1 MPCISSYASR
11 FMFDL
16 AATGT
21 RSKLRVMGFNKPTWT
36 PGHERHRLSASRLK
50 RNDGLRKRRQRQVLE
65 RIAARELE
73 GSVLSLAA
81 LIGSAVKDPAGNTVG
96 ELRDVVVNWTS
107 AASYPPMTGIVMRAG
122 RHDVLI
128 GARWIE
134 LLPPASVRL
143 HSSNAYARAA
153 ERHPADVALA
163 HDVLDHQVVDSG
175 GTQLV
180 RPSDIYL
187 AAVNGR
193 VEAVG
198 IEVGAGALLRRLGPK
213 RLRGHIRPAQVI
225 DWRDITAFA
234 PARDEAKHPRGRRS
248 DLAGQPGSGLALGAP
263 AADVKRLRPSEV
275 RQALKSYK
283 TRREGDAS

>member
-1 MPCISSYASR
+1 VRP
-11 FMFDL
+11 
-16 AATGT
+16 
-21 RSKLRVMGFNKPTWT
+21 KLLVMGFNKPTWA
-36 PGHERHRLSASRLK
+36 PGRERHRLAASGLQQI
-50 RNDGLRKRRQRQVLE
+50 DGLRKRRRLQARE
-65 RIAARELE
+65 RLAARELE

-81 LIGSAVKDPAGNTVG
+81 LLRSSVTDPAGDTVG
-96 ELRDVVVNWTS
+96 ELRDVVVNWTF
-107 AASYPPMTGIVMRAG
+107 AAAYPPMTAVVMRAG

-134 LLPPASVRL
+134 FTPPASARL
-143 HSSNAYARAA
+143 RSSNAYARAV
-153 ERHPADVALA
+153 ERHRADVALA

-187 AAVNGR
+187 APVNGR
-193 VEAVG
+193 IEAVG

-213 RLRGHIRPAQVI
+213 RLCGHIRPSQVI

-248 DLAGQPGSGLALGAP
+248 DLAGQPGLGLALGAH
-263 AADVKRLRPSEV
+263 AADVKRLHPSEV
-275 RQALKSYK
+275 REALKSHK

>member
-1 MPCISSYASR
+1 MRPTL
-11 FMFDL
+11 DD
-16 AATGT
+16 
-21 RSKLRVMGFNKPTWT
+21 MGFNKPTWT
-36 PGHERHRLSASRLK
+36 PGHERHHLSASRLE

-73 GSVLSLAA
+73 GSLLSLAA
-81 LIGSAVKDPAGNTVG
+81 LIGSPVRDPAGNTVG

-107 AASYPPMTGIVMRAG
+107 ALSYPPMTAVVIRAG
-122 RHDVLI
+122 RHDLLI

-134 LLPPASVRL
+134 LSPPASVRL
-143 HSSNAYARAA
+143 HSSNAYARAIN
-153 ERHPADVALA
+153 RHPADVALA
-163 HDVLDHQVVDSG
+163 HDVLDHQVIDSG

-198 IEVGAGALLRRLGPK
+198 IEVGARALLRRLGPK

-225 DWRDITAFA
+225 DWREITAFA
-234 PARDEAKHPRGRRS
+234 PACDEAKHKRGRRS
-248 DLAGQPGSGLALGAP
+248 DLAGQPGSGLALGAQ

-275 RQALKSYK
+275 RQALKSAR
-283 TRREGDAS
+283 TRRDGGES